1 MASGLV
7 FASAKWLGESKTPPT
22 VHGLRGGG
30 VSVGDAGLCR
40 LILAPDICGTAMTSV
55 CGTGHGAVSSAGRVG
70 VCGPTM
76 CQARGCCLWIDY
88 AKAYEADG
96 NTAKIRAVRILQ
108 PCFMMA

>member
-1 MASGLV
+1 
-7 FASAKWLGESKTPPT
+7 
-22 VHGLRGGG
+22 
-30 VSVGDAGLCR
+30 
-40 LILAPDICGTAMTSV
+40 MTSV

-70 VCGPTM
+70 VYGPTM